1 MTYEYG
7 NSFKEV
13 KFGTNGLYFVLCKKN
28 ILSQVLFKIYNATAP
43 ICYFF
48 KIWTFIICTGKSI
61 ANISVVN
68 PNRLYLDPEGI
79 FPNIYPVPSLGT
91 FTFPI

>member
-28 ILSQVLFKIYNATAP
+28 ILSQVLCKI
-43 ICYFF
+43 
-48 KIWTFIICTGKSI
+48 
-61 ANISVVN
+61 
-68 PNRLYLDPEGI
+68 
-79 FPNIYPVPSLGT
+79 
-91 FTFPI
+91 